1 MDPNGKVA
9 IVTGGATGLG
19 RAITGKLADAGTIVA
34 VNHPAPDANEARVTV
49 SQIVDAG
56 GAAVAV
62 EADVSSAITGSLP
75 WSKQVVESFGAIDIL
90 VNCAGTTVFVDFK
103 DLAGLKESDWDR
115 IFAVNVKG
123 PFLCAQAV
131 VPHMQEREAGVIVT
145 ITSGSGLSPGGSS
158 IAYSASKAAL
168 EMTNKC
174 MAQALGPQIR
184 VNTVAPGML
193 ATRWGARFGKEG
205 LERRRQSLP
214 LKRLTTVEDVAESV
228 LFAIRNDS
236 LTGSTILVDAGG
248 STIR

>member
-1 MDPNGKVA
+1 MVQ
-9 IVTGGATGLG
+9 
-19 RAITGKLADAGTIVA
+19 
-34 VNHPAPDANEARVTV
+34 E
-49 SQIVDAG
+49 
-56 GAAVAV
+56 
-62 EADVSSAITGSLP
+62 
-75 WSKQVVESFGAIDIL
+75 VVESFGVIDIL

-131 VPHMQEREAGVIVT
+131 VPHMQERGAGVIVT

-214 LKRLTTVEDVAESV
+214 LKRLTSVEDVAESV

>member
-1 MDPNGKVA
+1 MDPRGKVA

-19 RAITGKLADAGTIVA
+19 RAISRMLADAGAIVA
-34 VNHPAPDANEARVTV
+34 VNYPAPDADEARVTV
-49 SQIVDAG
+49 SQIVDTG
-56 GAAVAV
+56 GTAIAV
-62 EADVSSAITGSLP
+62 EADVSSPGQVGAMVSH
-75 WSKQVVESFGAIDIL
+75 VVESFGGVDIF
-90 VNCAGTTVFVDFK
+90 VNCAGTTVFIDFK

-115 IFAVNVKG
+115 IFAVNAKG

-131 VPHMQEREAGVIVT
+131 VPHMRKRGAGVIVT

-158 IAYSASKAAL
+158 IAYAASKAAL

-174 MAQALGPQIR
+174 LAQALGPQIR

-214 LKRLTTVEDVAESV
+214 TKRLTSIEDVATTV
-228 LFAIRNDS
+228 LFAVRNDS
-236 LTGSTILVDAGG
+236 VTGSTLLVDAGG

>member
-19 RAITGKLADAGTIVA
+19 RAISKTLADAGAIVA
-34 VNHPAPDANEARVTV
+34 VNYPAPDADEASVSV

-56 GAAVAV
+56 GVAVAV
-62 EADVSSAITGSLP
+62 ESDVSSASQVAAMVD
-75 WSKQVVESFGAIDIL
+75 QVVESFGAIDIL
-90 VNCAGTTVFVDFK
+90 VNCAGTTVFVDFE

-123 PFLCAQAV
+123 PFLCAQAA
-131 VPHMQEREAGVIVT
+131 VPHMLERGAGVIVT

-168 EMTNKC
+168 EMVNKC
-174 MAQALGPQIR
+174 LAQALGPQIR

-205 LERRRQSLP
+205 LERRRESLP
-214 LKRLTTVEDVAESV
+214 LKHLTTVEDVAATV
-228 LFAIRNDS
+228 LFAVRNDS
-236 LTGSTILVDAGG
+236 VTGSTLLVDAGG

>member
-1 MDPNGKVA
+1 MNPKGKVA

-19 RAITGKLADAGTIVA
+19 RAISKQLADAGAIVA
-34 VNHPAPDANEARVTV
+34 VNHPAPDTDEARVTV

-56 GAAVAV
+56 GVAVAV
-62 EADVSSAITGSLP
+62 EADVSSAS
-75 WSKQVVESFGAIDIL
+75 QVASMVEQVMESFGAIDIL

-131 VPHMQEREAGVIVT
+131 VPQMLEKGAGVIVT

-158 IAYSASKAAL
+158 IAYAASKAAL

-174 MAQALGPQIR
+174 LAQALGPEIR
-184 VNTVAPGML
+184 VSTVAPGML
-193 ATRWGARFGKEG
+193 ATRWGARFGKES

-214 LKRLTTVEDVAESV
+214 TKRLTSIEDVAATV
-228 LFAIRNDS
+228 LFAVRNDS
-236 LTGSTILVDAGG
+236 VTGSTLLVDAGG

>member
-19 RAITGKLADAGTIVA
+19 RAITGKLADAGAIVA

-62 EADVSSAITGSLP
+62 EADVSSAI
-75 WSKQVVESFGAIDIL
+75 QVAAMVEEVVESFGAIDIL

>member
-19 RAITGKLADAGTIVA
+19 RAITGKLADAGAIVA
-34 VNHPAPDANEARVTV
+34 VNHPAPDAGEARVTL

-62 EADVSSAITGSLP
+62 EADVSSAI
-75 WSKQVVESFGAIDIL
+75 QVAAMVEEVVESFGAIDIL

-214 LKRLTTVEDVAESV
+214 LKRLTTVEDVAETV
-228 LFAIRNDS
+228 LFAVRNDS
-236 LTGSTILVDAGG
+236 VTGSTLLVDAGG

>member
-1 MDPNGKVA
+1 MYPNGKVA

-62 EADVSSAITGSLP
+62 EADVSSASQVA
-75 WSKQVVESFGAIDIL
+75 SMVEQVVASFGAIDIL

>member
-19 RAITGKLADAGTIVA
+19 RAITGTLADAGAIVA

-62 EADVSSAITGSLP
+62 EADVSSAI
-75 WSKQVVESFGAIDIL
+75 QVAAMVEEVVESFGAIDIL

-131 VPHMQEREAGVIVT
+131 VPQMLERGAGVIVT

>member
-62 EADVSSAITGSLP
+62 EADVSSASQVA
-75 WSKQVVESFGAIDIL
+75 SMVEQVVASFGAIDIL

>member
-19 RAITGKLADAGTIVA
+19 RAITGTLADAGAIVA

-62 EADVSSAITGSLP
+62 EADVSSAI
-75 WSKQVVESFGAIDIL
+75 QVAAMVEEVVESFGAIDIL

>member
-1 MDPNGKVA
+1 MDPKGKVA

-19 RAITGKLADAGTIVA
+19 RAITGTLADAGTIVA
-34 VNHPAPDANEARVTV
+34 VNHPAPDANEARVSV
-49 SQIVDAG
+49 SQIVDDG

-62 EADVSSAITGSLP
+62 EADVSSASQVA
-75 WSKQVVESFGAIDIL
+75 SMVEQVVASFGAIDIL

>member
-19 RAITGKLADAGTIVA
+19 RAISGKLADAGANVA
-34 VNHPAPDANEARVTV
+34 VNHPAPDADEASV
-49 SQIVDAG
+49 SVSNIVDAG

-62 EADVSSAITGSLP
+62 EADVSNAI
-75 WSKQVVESFGAIDIL
+75 QVAAMVQEVVESFGAIDIL

-131 VPHMQEREAGVIVT
+131 VPHMQERGAGVIVT

-214 LKRLTTVEDVAESV
+214 LKRLTSVEDVAESV

>member
-1 MDPNGKVA
+1 MEPNGKVA

-19 RAITGKLADAGTIVA
+19 RAISKMLADAGVIVA
-34 VNHPAPDANEARVTV
+34 VNHPAPDADEARVTV
-49 SQIVDAG
+49 SQIADAG
-56 GAAVAV
+56 GVAVAV
-62 EADVSSAITGSLP
+62 EADVSSAPQVASMVD
-75 WSKQVVESFGAIDIL
+75 QVVGSFGGLDIL

-103 DLAGLKESDWDR
+103 DLAGLNESDWDR
-115 IFAVNVKG
+115 IFAVNAKG

-131 VPHMQEREAGVIVT
+131 VPHMQARGAGVIVT

-158 IAYSASKAAL
+158 IAYAASKAAL

-174 MAQALGPQIR
+174 LAQALGPQIR

-193 ATRWGARFGKEG
+193 ATRWGARFGKEA

-214 LKRLTTVEDVAESV
+214 LKRLTAVEDVAATV
-228 LFAIRNDS
+228 LFAVRNDAV
-236 LTGSTILVDAGG
+236 TGSTLLVDAGG

>member
-1 MDPNGKVA
+1 MDPKGKVA

-19 RAITGKLADAGTIVA
+19 RAITGTLADAGTIVA
-34 VNHPAPDANEARVTV
+34 VNHPAPDANEARVSV
-49 SQIVDAG
+49 SQIVDDG

-62 EADVSSAITGSLP
+62 EADVSSASQVA
-75 WSKQVVESFGAIDIL
+75 SMVEQVVESFGAIDIL

>member
-56 GAAVAV
+56 GVAVAV
-62 EADVSSAITGSLP
+62 EADVSSASQVA
-75 WSKQVVESFGAIDIL
+75 SMVEQVVASFGAIDIL

-174 MAQALGPQIR
+174 LAQALGPQIR

-193 ATRWGARFGKEG
+193 ATRWGARFGEEG

-228 LFAIRNDS
+228 LFAVRNDS
-236 LTGSTILVDAGG
+236 VTGSTLLVDAGG